1 MALYKIGGH
10 VLPGYEAV
18 YEAFE
23 SNFLK
28 SRESK
33 SQLCVYVKG
42 EKVVDLWG
50 SIDGDTTY
58 NGDSLQPVF
67 SSTKNLSALAIAWCV
82 DQGLLD
88 YEDPLLKHW
97 PELKYKEN
105 MKVCDVLRHE
115 SGLHKLSKG
124 LTPTDLQRSNI
135 KNNSIGQVIEMELQ
149 EFPESSKRCYHT
161 MTRGWILNEL
171 FRRVHPDKLTIG
183 EFLRKEFS
191 AEPFK
196 ADVHIGFESD
206 SDPSY
211 ENIFELDVLGVG
223 STMFQT
229 CLPTFSKFKRVDL
242 NPIQFITKVNNVRK
256 RIKESNNQEKPEDII
271 LENVGKFS
279 FSDRCLIFNKKEL
292 RTGEVPSANGTC
304 SARGLGK
311 IASILASKG
320 SHDGKQFLS
329 KETWTKMHSAPTK
342 EWDALLG
349 FSTRFTLGGVSQ
361 FTIEKSKNPD
371 LEIVSKNRDGFYGWM
386 GFGGSV
392 FQWEPEKEIGFA
404 YVPTFLE
411 WYDMLNTKGSVL
423 QKTVVECVE
432 ALNKS
437 DSL

>member
-1 MALYKIGGH
+1 MAIYKIGGH
-10 VLPGYEAV
+10 VLPGYEA
-18 YEAFE
+18 
-23 SNFLK
+23 
-28 SRESK
+28 
-33 SQLCVYVKG
+33 G

-256 RIKESNNQEKPEDII
+256 RIKESNNQEKPEDIL

-320 SHDGKQFLS
+320 SHDGKQFFVKRDLD
-329 KETWTKMHSAPTK
+329 KNAFSAYKGMGCTP
-342 EWDALLG
+342 
-349 FSTRFTLGGVSQ
+349 RVY
-361 FTIEKSKNPD
+361 IEKSKNPD